1 MTAAFGASTFPFV
14 WRETALDALRQMLDL
29 GLNGFDVI
37 LAPGHCWPA
46 ELSTSARSELA
57 RTLDEDGIRVDS
69 LNFPALDL
77 NLASPIPEVR
87 RYAVELYGEAIRLAA
102 ELGARAVVAVPGRV
116 SALIQPPREESER
129 RLVESVEALLA
140 HAEEADQLLCL
151 ELHPQTPIPTVD
163 ALERFVGAFDHPR
176 LRVAYDVANAEA
188 VGEDHVGR
196 SASSRRSSGRC
207 TCRTAVGRGGPTIA
221 SAAARSTFRPSCRP
235 WTRSD
240 STGRACSRSSRP
252 LHSRTCGRRWTR
264 WSDGRPASDTG
275 HRRRR

>member
-29 GLNGFDVI
+29 GLNDFDVI

-46 ELSTSARSELA
+46 ELSASARSELA
-57 RTLDEDGIRVDS
+57 RTLAEDGIRVDS

-87 RYAVELYGEAIRLAA
+87 RYAVELYGEAIALAA

-140 HAEEADQLLCL
+140 HAEQADQLICL
-151 ELHPQTPIPTVD
+151 ELHPQTPIPTV
-163 ALERFVGAFDHPR
+163 ERSSGSSVRSTTLGCGSRTTSRTPR
-176 LRVAYDVANAEA
+176 PSERITSRL
-188 VGEDHVGR
+188 

-207 TCRTAVGRGGPTIA
+207 TCRTGVGRGGPTTA
-221 SAAARSTFRPSCRP
+221 SAAARSTSRPSSQTLDEIGFDGARVLEIVSATP
-235 WTRSD
+235 LED
-240 STGRACSRSSRP
+240 LRAS
-252 LHSRTCGRRWTR
+252 LDALER
-264 WSDGRPASDTG
+264 WSARI
-275 HRRRR
+275 